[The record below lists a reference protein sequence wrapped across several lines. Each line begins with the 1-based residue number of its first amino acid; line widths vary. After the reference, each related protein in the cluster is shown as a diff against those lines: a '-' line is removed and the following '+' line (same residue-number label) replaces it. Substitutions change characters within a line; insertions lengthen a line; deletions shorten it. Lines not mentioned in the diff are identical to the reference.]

1 MPPSDIFIQGKLE
14 MSAVPVQEA
23 AQTMLWDDF
32 LLNRVLVVAAVLIGI
47 AGLRD
52 LLRLLP
58 ELLYCFSRPR
68 ASVSLEYNTSV
79 VRMRNTAAL
88 ISILPFCLLADR
100 FGLFRPELWSAVPEE
115 WSAPA
120 TVGVFLAYLLLRTVC
135 SALIRPPRLSG
146 TAADA
151 VRRSPWNYFI
161 LLTLLMLLTVGLL
174 YIFRPSDTVVRITL
188 YAETALFFL
197 LSLLR
202 SGQILASGFSGLTTI
217 LYLCGLELLPAAALA
232 ACAVFYSVL

>member
-23 AQTMLWDDF
+23 AQTMLWNDF

-217 LYLCGLELLPAAALA
+217 LYLCGLELLPAAVLA
-232 ACAVFYSVL
+232 ACAVFL

>member
-217 LYLCGLELLPAAALA
+217 LYLCGLELLPAAVLA
-232 ACAVFYSVL
+232 ACAVFL

>member
-23 AQTMLWDDF
+23 AQTMLWNDF

-88 ISILPFCLLADR
+88 ISILTFCLLADR

-232 ACAVFYSVL
+232 ACAVFL

>member
-23 AQTMLWDDF
+23 AQAMLWDDF

-232 ACAVFYSVL
+232 AYAVFL

>member
-23 AQTMLWDDF
+23 AQAMLWDDF

-79 VRMRNTAAL
+79 MRMRNTAAL

-161 LLTLLMLLTVGLL
+161 LLTLLMLLSVGLL

-232 ACAVFYSVL
+232 AYAVFL

>member
-23 AQTMLWDDF
+23 AQAMLWDDF

-197 LSLLR
+197 LYLLR
-202 SGQILASGFSGLTTI
+202 SGQILASCFSGLTTI
-217 LYLCGLELLPAAALA
+217 LYLCGLELLPAAVLA
-232 ACAVFYSVL
+232 ACAVFL

>member
-23 AQTMLWDDF
+23 VQAMLWDDF

-174 YIFRPSDTVVRITL
+174 YIFRPSDTVFRITL

-232 ACAVFYSVL
+232 ACAVFL

>member
-1 MPPSDIFIQGKLE
+1 
-14 MSAVPVQEA
+14 
-23 AQTMLWDDF
+23 MLYA
-32 LLNRVLVVAAVLIGI
+32 VLVAALVALWQDHPDKI
-47 AGLRD
+47 AALGHGGVRGNPCLFPA
-52 LLRLLP
+52 RLLP

-202 SGQILASGFSGLTTI
+202 SGQILASVFSGLTTI
-217 LYLCGLELLPAAALA
+217 LYLCGLELLPAAVLA
-232 ACAVFYSVL
+232 ACAVFL

>member
-23 AQTMLWDDF
+23 AQTMLWNDF

-161 LLTLLMLLTVGLL
+161 LLTLLMLLTAGLL

-188 YAETALFFL
+188 YAETAMFFL

-232 ACAVFYSVL
+232 AYAVFL

>member
-23 AQTMLWDDF
+23 AQAMLWDDF

-232 ACAVFYSVL
+232 ACAVFL

>member
-23 AQTMLWDDF
+23 AQTMLWNDF

-135 SALIRPPRLSG
+135 SALIRPPRLNG

-232 ACAVFYSVL
+232 ACAVFL

>member
-23 AQTMLWDDF
+23 AQAMLWDDF

-151 VRRSPWNYFI
+151 VRRCPWNYFI

-232 ACAVFYSVL
+232 ACAVFL

>member
-23 AQTMLWDDF
+23 AQAMLWDDF
-32 LLNRVLVVAAVLIGI
+32 LLNRVLVIAAVLIGI

-232 ACAVFYSVL
+232 ACAVFL

>member
-23 AQTMLWDDF
+23 AQAMLWDDF

-161 LLTLLMLLTVGLL
+161 LLTLLMLLTAGLL
-174 YIFRPSDTVVRITL
+174 YIFRPSDTVVRISL

-232 ACAVFYSVL
+232 AYAVFL

>member
-23 AQTMLWDDF
+23 AQTMLWNDF

-161 LLTLLMLLTVGLL
+161 LLTLLMLLSVGLL

-232 ACAVFYSVL
+232 ACAVFL

>member
-23 AQTMLWDDF
+23 AQTMLWNDF

-135 SALIRPPRLSG
+135 SALIRPPRLNG

-232 ACAVFYSVL
+232 AYAVFL

>member
-23 AQTMLWDDF
+23 AQTMLWNDF
-32 LLNRVLVVAAVLIGI
+32 LLNRVLVAAAVLIGI

-232 ACAVFYSVL
+232 AYAVFL

>member
-23 AQTMLWDDF
+23 TQAMLWDDF

-217 LYLCGLELLPAAALA
+217 LYLCGLELLPAAVLA
-232 ACAVFYSVL
+232 ACAVFL

>member
-23 AQTMLWDDF
+23 TQAMLWDDF

-79 VRMRNTAAL
+79 VRVRNTAAL

-217 LYLCGLELLPAAALA
+217 LYLCGLELLPAAVLA
-232 ACAVFYSVL
+232 ACAVFL

>member
-23 AQTMLWDDF
+23 AQAMLWNDF

-174 YIFRPSDTVVRITL
+174 YIFQPSDTVVRITL

-232 ACAVFYSVL
+232 AYAVFL

>member
-23 AQTMLWDDF
+23 AQTMLWNDF

-52 LLRLLP
+52 LLKLLP

-232 ACAVFYSVL
+232 ACAVFL

>member
-23 AQTMLWDDF
+23 AQTMLWNDF
-32 LLNRVLVVAAVLIGI
+32 LLNRVLVVTAVLIGI

-217 LYLCGLELLPAAALA
+217 LYLCGLELLPAAVLA
-232 ACAVFYSVL
+232 ACAVFL

>member
-23 AQTMLWDDF
+23 AQTMLWNDF
-32 LLNRVLVVAAVLIGI
+32 LLNRVLVAAAVLIGI

-188 YAETALFFL
+188 DAETALFFL

-232 ACAVFYSVL
+232 ACAVFL

>member
-23 AQTMLWDDF
+23 AQAMLWDDF

-174 YIFRPSDTVVRITL
+174 CIFRPSDTVVRITL

-232 ACAVFYSVL
+232 ACAVFL

>member
-23 AQTMLWDDF
+23 AQAMLWNDF

-232 ACAVFYSVL
+232 ACAVFL

>member
-232 ACAVFYSVL
+232 ACAVFL

>member
-23 AQTMLWDDF
+23 AQTMLWNDF
-32 LLNRVLVVAAVLIGI
+32 LLNHVLVVAAVLIGI

-202 SGQILASGFSGLTTI
+202 SGQILASGFSGLATI

-232 ACAVFYSVL
+232 ACAVFL

>member
-32 LLNRVLVVAAVLIGI
+32 LLNRVLVVAAVMIGI

-232 ACAVFYSVL
+232 AYAVFL

>member
-23 AQTMLWDDF
+23 AQTMLWNDF

-68 ASVSLEYNTSV
+68 ASISLEYNTSV

-232 ACAVFYSVL
+232 ACAVFL

>member
-23 AQTMLWDDF
+23 AQAMLWDDF

-135 SALIRPPRLSG
+135 SALIRPPRLNG

-232 ACAVFYSVL
+232 AYAVFL

>member
-23 AQTMLWDDF
+23 AQAMLWDDF

-174 YIFRPSDTVVRITL
+174 YIFRPSDTVVRISL

-232 ACAVFYSVL
+232 AYAVFL

>member
-23 AQTMLWDDF
+23 AQVMLWDDF

-232 ACAVFYSVL
+232 AYAVFL

>member
-23 AQTMLWDDF
+23 AQAMLWDDF

-88 ISILPFCLLADR
+88 ISIIPFCLLADR

-217 LYLCGLELLPAAALA
+217 LYLCGLELLPAAVLA
-232 ACAVFYSVL
+232 ACAVFL

>member
-23 AQTMLWDDF
+23 AQAMLWDDF

-161 LLTLLMLLTVGLL
+161 LLTLLMLLSVGLL

-232 ACAVFYSVL
+232 ACAVFL

>member
-23 AQTMLWDDF
+23 AQAMLWDDF

-135 SALIRPPRLSG
+135 SALIRLPRLSG

-232 ACAVFYSVL
+232 AYAVFL

>member
-23 AQTMLWDDF
+23 AQAMLWDDF

-79 VRMRNTAAL
+79 MRMRNTAAL

-217 LYLCGLELLPAAALA
+217 LYLCGLELLPAAVLA
-232 ACAVFYSVL
+232 ACAVFL

>member
-23 AQTMLWDDF
+23 AQTMLWNDF

-161 LLTLLMLLTVGLL
+161 LLTLLMLLTAGLL
-174 YIFRPSDTVVRITL
+174 YIFRPSDTVVRISL

-232 ACAVFYSVL
+232 ACAVFL

>member
-23 AQTMLWDDF
+23 AQTMLWNDF

-120 TVGVFLAYLLLRTVC
+120 TVGVFLAYLLLRTGC
-135 SALIRPPRLSG
+135 SARIRLPRLSG

-232 ACAVFYSVL
+232 AYAVFL

>member
-23 AQTMLWDDF
+23 TQAMLWDDF

-232 ACAVFYSVL
+232 AYAVFL

>member
-23 AQTMLWDDF
+23 AQTMLWNDF
-32 LLNRVLVVAAVLIGI
+32 LLNRVLVVAAVMIGI

-68 ASVSLEYNTSV
+68 ACVSLEYNTSV

-217 LYLCGLELLPAAALA
+217 LYLCGLELLPAAVLA
-232 ACAVFYSVL
+232 ACAVFL